1 MCFCLCWMATTQFLL
16 TNWRRSTWRRSTRM
30 ELKQHSS
37 HETAWRWG
45 GVWLRKTNFG
55 IVPDSF
61 LFFFGFFI
69 LNSKTAYWT
78 LAGQTKSR
86 HRSACQ
92 DSRWLVVGS
101 SSHYWSVDSSL
112 FLSYLSLGHGKDRVA
127 VLGWYFKVYDLWARC
142 FLQEKVPPPTLLL
155 MIPLECSNPISG
167 LSAEITITIQILCN
181 MQIPRREAVKE
192 IIVGSDGSS

>member
-1 MCFCLCWMATTQFLL
+1 MFLPL
-16 TNWRRSTWRRSTRM
+16 LNGYNPILVDQLKKIHLKASTKM

-112 FLSYLSLGHGKDRVA
+112 FWSYLSLGLGKDRVA

-155 MIPLECSNPISG
+155 MIPLECSNPIWPAAGWVQRLQSQFKSCATCKSLG
-167 LSAEITITIQILCN
+167 ERQW
-181 MQIPRREAVKE
+181 RK
-192 IIVGSDGSS
+192 